1 MCCAKVGPGASGE
14 YVITD
19 ELAEILFRVPAASFL
34 LDASLEHNQQR
45 VLPELA
51 TRLVGVPLVVQPCPD
66 GACKIV
72 LYDSAEEPTS
82 KEGVEGDIAKWLERC
97 VSKYWSS

>member
-51 TRLVGVPLVVQPCPD
+51 TRLVGVPLVVQPCLD
-66 GACKIV
+66 GTCKVV
-72 LYDSAEEPTS
+72 LYDSAEEPTL
-82 KEGVEGDIAKWLERC
+82 KESVERGISEWLEGC
-97 VSKYWSS
+97 VSNYW

>member
-1 MCCAKVGPGASGE
+1 M
-14 YVITD
+14 
-19 ELAEILFRVPAASFL
+19 PATNVL
-34 LDASLEHNQQR
+34 LDAFLECNYQH

-51 TRLVGVPLVVQPCPD
+51 TRLVGVPLVVHPCLD

-82 KEGVEGDIAKWLERC
+82 KEGVEGDIAKWL
-97 VSKYWSS
+97 